1 MGTVPQYRRE
11 TDQPRTRMLGL
22 LLILPGLLTAAPASL
37 TKHVVKAPSP
47 IYTAPVYNEH
57 TGQGIN
63 HGYGQGLGFGHGQ
76 GYANGAHVTPIKP
89 GHVFL
94 DIQLILRVI
103 TLATMLVIR
112 LGTMLAIRLATML
125 AIRLATMLAIKL
137 GTMLGSTLEAT
148 STTQLEASTSS
159 SLPARPPSTSTLASP
174 ASDSRLQ
181 TPRTEKTTIKSD
193 NIIVWE

>member
-76 GYANGAHVTPIKP
+76 GAAYGQGYANGAHVTPCWPVHWKPPALPSWRAVPAAACLP
-89 GHVFL
+89 GHPVP
-94 DIQLILRVI
+94 
-103 TLATMLVIR
+103 R
-112 LGTMLAIRLATML
+112 L
-125 AIRLATMLAIKL
+125 
-137 GTMLGSTLEAT
+137 
-148 STTQLEASTSS
+148 
-159 SLPARPPSTSTLASP
+159 SLPR
-174 ASDSRLQ
+174 
-181 TPRTEKTTIKSD
+181 PRTQDCKHLGLK
-193 NIIVWE
+193 NYY

>member
-11 TDQPRTRMLGL
+11 TDQPRKRMLGL

-76 GYANGAHVTPIKP
+76 GAAYGQGFANGHHV
-89 GHVFL
+89 GHQAGHHVGQYTGSHQHYPAGGQYHQ
-94 DIQLILRVI
+94 QLAYP
-103 TLATMLVIR
+103 ATQYL
-112 LGTMLAIRLATML
+112 
-125 AIRLATMLAIKL
+125 
-137 GTMLGSTLEAT
+137 
-148 STTQLEASTSS
+148 
-159 SLPARPPSTSTLASP
+159 
-174 ASDSRLQ
+174 DSRFPGLGL
-181 TPRTEKTTIKSD
+181 KTANTSD
-193 NIIVWE
+193 

>member
-89 GHVFL
+89 GHVFTGYPAYTQGHHTGHHAGYQVGHHVGHHTGSHQHYPAGGQYQQ
-94 DIQLILRVI
+94 QLAYP
-103 TLATMLVIR
+103 ATQYL
-112 LGTMLAIRLATML
+112 
-125 AIRLATMLAIKL
+125 
-137 GTMLGSTLEAT
+137 
-148 STTQLEASTSS
+148 
-159 SLPARPPSTSTLASP
+159 
-174 ASDSRLQ
+174 DSRF
-181 TPRTEKTTIKSD
+181 P
-193 NIIVWE
+193 

>member
-11 TDQPRTRMLGL
+11 TDQPRKRMLGL

-63 HGYGQGLGFGHGQ
+63 HGYGQGLGFGHGRGAAYGQ

-89 GHVFL
+89 GHVFTGYPAYTQGHHTGHHAGYQVGQHTGSHQHYPAGGQYQQ
-94 DIQLILRVI
+94 QLAYP
-103 TLATMLVIR
+103 ATQYL
-112 LGTMLAIRLATML
+112 
-125 AIRLATMLAIKL
+125 
-137 GTMLGSTLEAT
+137 
-148 STTQLEASTSS
+148 
-159 SLPARPPSTSTLASP
+159 
-174 ASDSRLQ
+174 DSRFPGLGL
-181 TPRTEKTTIKSD
+181 KTANTSD
-193 NIIVWE
+193 

>member
-76 GYANGAHVTPIKP
+76 GAAYGQGYANGAHVTPIKP
-89 GHVFL
+89 GHVFTGYPAYTQGHHAGHHAGYQVGHQVSHQVGHHVGQYTGSHQHYPAGGQYQQ
-94 DIQLILRVI
+94 QLAYP
-103 TLATMLVIR
+103 ATQYL
-112 LGTMLAIRLATML
+112 
-125 AIRLATMLAIKL
+125 
-137 GTMLGSTLEAT
+137 
-148 STTQLEASTSS
+148 
-159 SLPARPPSTSTLASP
+159 
-174 ASDSRLQ
+174 DSRFPGLGL
-181 TPRTEKTTIKSD
+181 KTANTSD
-193 NIIVWE
+193 

>member
-11 TDQPRTRMLGL
+11 TDQPRKRMLGL

-76 GYANGAHVTPIKP
+76 GAAYGQGYANGAHVTPIKA
-89 GHVFL
+89 GHHVGQYTGSHQHYPAGGQYQQ
-94 DIQLILRVI
+94 QLAYP
-103 TLATMLVIR
+103 ATQYL
-112 LGTMLAIRLATML
+112 
-125 AIRLATMLAIKL
+125 
-137 GTMLGSTLEAT
+137 
-148 STTQLEASTSS
+148 
-159 SLPARPPSTSTLASP
+159 
-174 ASDSRLQ
+174 DSRFPGLGL
-181 TPRTEKTTIKSD
+181 KTANSSD
-193 NIIVWE
+193 

>member
-11 TDQPRTRMLGL
+11 TDQPRKRMLGL

-76 GYANGAHVTPIKP
+76 GAAYGQAYANGAHVTPIKP
-89 GHVFL
+89 GHVFTGYPAYTQGHHTGHHAGHQAGHHVGQYTGSHQHYPAGGQYQQ
-94 DIQLILRVI
+94 QLAYP
-103 TLATMLVIR
+103 ATQYL
-112 LGTMLAIRLATML
+112 
-125 AIRLATMLAIKL
+125 
-137 GTMLGSTLEAT
+137 
-148 STTQLEASTSS
+148 
-159 SLPARPPSTSTLASP
+159 
-174 ASDSRLQ
+174 DSRFPGLGL
-181 TPRTEKTTIKSD
+181 KTANTSD
-193 NIIVWE
+193 